1 MFNNKK
7 GRIMRH
13 PYASLMVI
21 SLATVGA
28 LTITKRT
35 KEFFQSKTD
44 SVSRMIRC
52 SKKEEM

>member
-13 PYASLMVI
+13 PYASLMII

-35 KEFFQSKTD
+35 KEFFRSKTD
-44 SVSRMIRC
+44 SVSRMIKC